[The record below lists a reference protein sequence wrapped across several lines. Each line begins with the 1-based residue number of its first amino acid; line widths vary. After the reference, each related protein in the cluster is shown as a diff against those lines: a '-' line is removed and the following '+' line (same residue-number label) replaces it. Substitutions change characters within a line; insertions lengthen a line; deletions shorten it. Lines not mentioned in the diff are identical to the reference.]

1 MAQPT
6 LTILGVYKPQIS
18 QETWQDQWQVTGN
31 DDETRNHFEKLVL
44 IEAIVD
50 GLTEPFDMSEFG
62 QIGTLS
68 SDQPLS
74 MQVGY
79 DEGLL
84 SADGES
90 LIERQMDCV
99 TGTGALRFAVYLHEY
114 DQQQPLQ
121 WQAGLVACP
130 PVQDAPVRLMMLMPY
145 NACS

>member
-18 QETWQDQWQVTGN
+18 QETWQDQWQVTCN
-31 DDETRNHFEKLVL
+31 DDQTREHFENLVL
-44 IEAIVD
+44 IEAVVD

-62 QIGTLS
+62 QMGTLS

-130 PVQDAPVRLMMLMPY
+130 PVQDATVRLMMLMPY